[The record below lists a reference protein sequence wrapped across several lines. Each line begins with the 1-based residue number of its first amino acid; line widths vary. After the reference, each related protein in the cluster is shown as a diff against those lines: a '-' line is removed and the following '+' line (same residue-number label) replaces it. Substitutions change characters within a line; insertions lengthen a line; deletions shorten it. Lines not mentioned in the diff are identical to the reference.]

1 MHRALSLAM
10 GRLTIPFGEVDSRAS
25 PSLIGIGPFRLAFWE
40 ASVTCFK
47 VASVDPLTLLFGHKL
62 TLM

>member
-1 MHRALSLAM
+1 M

-25 PSLIGIGPFRLAFWE
+25 PSLIGTGPFGLSFWE